1 MSVQVGHLA
10 RKRVVKDLA
19 GNIIDMMDEVNGGY
33 IVKGRQVV
41 NPERWAELQ
50 AIEEDRKLA
59 AKAVSMQKVDD
70 KAPDRTVIPGKVEEL
85 EKKVVAMD
93 DKLTAILE
101 ALKK

>member
-19 GNIIDMMDEVNGGY
+19 GNIIDMVDEVNGGY
-33 IVKGRQVV
+33 IVKGRQIV

-59 AKAVSMQKVDD
+59 AKAVSMQKIDENP
-70 KAPDRTVIPGKVEEL
+70 PDRTVVPGKVEEL
-85 EKKVVAMD
+85 EKKVTAMD
-93 DKLTAILE
+93 DKLNAILE

>member
-59 AKAVSMQKVDD
+59 AKAVSMQKIDD
-70 KAPDRTVIPGKVEEL
+70 NAPDRTVVPGKVEEL
-85 EKKVVAMD
+85 EKKVTAMD
-93 DKLTAILE
+93 DKLNAILE

>member
-10 RKRVVKDLA
+10 RKRTVKDMA

-33 IVKGRQVV
+33 IVKGRQIV

-50 AIEEDRKLA
+50 AIEEDKKLA
-59 AKAVSMQKVDD
+59 AKAVTMQKVDE

-85 EKKVVAMD
+85 EKKVTAMD
-93 DKLTAILE
+93 DKLNAILE

>member
-19 GNIIDMMDEVNGGY
+19 GNIIDMMDEINGGY
-33 IVKGRQVV
+33 IVKGRQIV

-50 AIEEDRKLA
+50 AIEEDKKLA
-59 AKAVSMQKVDD
+59 AKAITMQKIDE
-70 KAPDRTVIPGKVEEL
+70 KAPDRTVVPGKVEEL
-85 EKKVVAMD
+85 EKKVTAMD
-93 DKLTAILE
+93 DKLNAILE